1 MAPEVLIDSLENI
14 SYKLYKRHQAVR
26 KKPEGVRQWSCL
38 LFLLSSYRF
47 AVIRF
52 VANSGYCDE
61 IGDQSAFTKQAMSR
75 HSDLFLGKEATT

>member
-1 MAPEVLIDSLENI
+1 MTLFCEDEKVREKQCMAPEVLIDSLENI
-14 SYKLYKRHQAVR
+14 SYKLYKKHQAVR

-52 VANSGYCDE
+52 AANFRLLRRDWRSKRFY
-61 IGDQSAFTKQAMSR
+61 
-75 HSDLFLGKEATT
+75 

>member
-14 SYKLYKRHQAVR
+14 SYKLYKKHQVVH
-26 KKPEGVRQWSCL
+26 GLVYCSI
-38 LFLLSSYRF
+38 LSSYRF

-52 VANSGYCDE
+52 VANSGYYDE

>member
-1 MAPEVLIDSLENI
+1 MVLFIVLT
-14 SYKLYKRHQAVR
+14 Y
-26 KKPEGVRQWSCL
+26 
-38 LFLLSSYRF
+38 SSYRF

>member
-1 MAPEVLIDSLENI
+1 M
-14 SYKLYKRHQAVR
+14 R

-52 VANSGYCDE
+52 VANSGYCEE
-61 IGDQSAFTKQAMSR
+61 IGDQSAFTKQAICLDIR
-75 HSDLFLGKEATT
+75 TYFW

>member
-1 MAPEVLIDSLENI
+1 MTPEVLIDSLENI

-52 VANSGYCDE
+52 VANSGYYDE
-61 IGDQSAFTKQAMSR
+61 IGDQSASVSTFGPIFGKG
-75 HSDLFLGKEATT
+75 SDYLE